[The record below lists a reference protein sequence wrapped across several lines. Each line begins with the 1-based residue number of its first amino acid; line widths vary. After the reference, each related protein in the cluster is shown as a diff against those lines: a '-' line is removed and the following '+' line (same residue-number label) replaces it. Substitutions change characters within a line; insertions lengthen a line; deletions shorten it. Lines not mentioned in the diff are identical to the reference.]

1 MKQGKTVAKTTAE
14 RQTDKDT
21 NIHRQKDTNIER
33 KKIMTK
39 TDEKTYRY
47 RDKKEKHKQ
56 LYKKIYRRTEC

>member
-14 RQTDKDT
+14 TDKDT
-21 NIHRQKDTNIER
+21 NIHRQKDTYIER

-56 LYKKIYRRTEC
+56 LYK